1 MTGLTVV
8 TTVIPGNV
16 TAVVEEATEGTTVM
30 VREGEVGVPGRAGV
44 LLGKGVRNAELEL
57 NNGIEKERRGKA
69 DVFLIDVFCHP
80 FWN

>member
-16 TAVVEEATEGTTVM
+16 TAVVEEATGGTTVM
-30 VREGEVGVPGRAGV
+30 VPEGEVGV